1 MKTETFTISNVF
13 LQKLIIVNKKLQKWP
28 VKRKWLVSDC
38 WGLISK
44 HLEGNTSEKP
54 LPCAPP
60 HIKFSWPKMKYVHK
74 IALKKMWSPKN
85 QNSNIEIF

>member
-1 MKTETFTISNVF
+1 MIGLRLVRFDLKTFRREYVWEAFT
-13 LQKLIIVNKKLQKWP
+13 
-28 VKRKWLVSDC
+28 
-38 WGLISK
+38 
-44 HLEGNTSEKP
+44 
-54 LPCAPP
+54 APP